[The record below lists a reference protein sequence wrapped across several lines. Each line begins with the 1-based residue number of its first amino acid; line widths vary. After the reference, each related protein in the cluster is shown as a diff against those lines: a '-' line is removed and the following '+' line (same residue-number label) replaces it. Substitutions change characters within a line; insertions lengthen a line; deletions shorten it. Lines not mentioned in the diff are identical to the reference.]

1 MASPGRLQGCRND
14 QSAVGT
20 PTRDCVVASCTRAV
34 LGDEVVETLR
44 TGKSLAISLRKAGT
58 LGEAMN
64 LTQEIYARCLKRYGP
79 HRKRRH
85 VRSKPRPRAD
95 TGEPDARCIGGKAL
109 PLQPA

>member
-1 MASPGRLQGCRND
+1 
-14 QSAVGT
+14 
-20 PTRDCVVASCTRAV
+20 VASCTRAV

-95 TGEPDARCIGGKAL
+95 TGEPDGGARAAK
-109 PLQPA
+109 PAQL